1 PAEPEATFRQGG
13 GLSGER
19 VAATPAVTQFRMG
32 LVRCSS
38 LLAWLLTETGGLAE
52 AEQLLREAI
61 AINRAVVEEGSGRC
75 VYRMNLAAGRD
86 LLSAVLIDL
95 GRAGE
100 AGAEGR
106 AGGEGVEQVTSAIP
120 ESMTFRNR
128 LPHALFNLGD
138 AIRAQGRAADAG
150 AVYERAFGLTDPP
163 ARENPADP
171 EYVVNLVASL
181 WRRGLVRRD
190 QGDLSGA
197 AADLRRAV
205 ALGKGLP
212 PRNTVYFLERVSA
225 HAVLSSLAGRAGSG
239 VEQAEAANHAD
250 LAMRCLTRAAAV
262 GYGNANH
269 LRIESALDPLRDR
282 ADFKKLVAE
291 LEKNSS
297 QLEKA

>member
-1 PAEPEATFRQGG
+1 
-13 GLSGER
+13 
-19 VAATPAVTQFRMG
+19 
-32 LVRCSS
+32 
-38 LLAWLLTETGGLAE
+38 
-52 AEQLLREAI
+52 
-61 AINRAVVEEGSGRC
+61 
-75 VYRMNLAAGRD
+75 NLAAGRD

-100 AGAEGR
+100 AEAECR
-106 AGGEGVEQVTSAIP
+106 AGVEMIERGISAIP

-128 LPHALFNLGD
+128 LPHALFNLGG
-138 AIRAQGRAADAG
+138 ATPAPGRAAQAG
-150 AVYERAFGLTDPP
+150 ATHDRARALTEPP
-163 ARENPADP
+163 ARETPADP
-171 EYVVNLVASL
+171 EYVVKLVASL

-190 QGDLSGA
+190 QGDLAGA

-205 ALGKGLP
+205 ALGNGLP

-239 VEQAEAANHAD
+239 VEQAEAATHAD

-297 QLEKA
+297 RLEKE